1 MVTAAA
7 DLRRMAVFSRKNK
20 GHKPWVNRRPWK
32 PSTGVLQHLIKAPP
46 VSFLGAGGGELLP
59 TELAAL
65 DSILGDDTV
74 ISLGGGRVCFTY
86 FSLIWCSVNGLLD
99 WGTQG
104 FQIGDIPDSR
114 DPFQFPYRA
123 STLRQ
128 QSYWSHAAASDPK
141 VLSWY
146 WNVTNS
152 PTFQSSSSLRKGKG
166 DQQSSALGL
175 RGANCS

>member
-74 ISLGGGRVCFTY
+74 ISLGGGEFVLLTSVWSDAASMACWTGVHRASRLEIFQTPGTPFSSHTGPPPLDNRVTEATLQPLTQR
-86 FSLIWCSVNGLLD
+86 FSLGTEMWLTLLPFSHLHLSAKGR
-99 WGTQG
+99 GT
-104 FQIGDIPDSR
+104 SR
-114 DPFQFPYRA
+114 
-123 STLRQ
+123 
-128 QSYWSHAAASDPK
+128 
-141 VLSWY
+141 
-146 WNVTNS
+146 
-152 PTFQSSSSLRKGKG
+152 
-166 DQQSSALGL
+166 ALL
-175 RGANCS
+175 